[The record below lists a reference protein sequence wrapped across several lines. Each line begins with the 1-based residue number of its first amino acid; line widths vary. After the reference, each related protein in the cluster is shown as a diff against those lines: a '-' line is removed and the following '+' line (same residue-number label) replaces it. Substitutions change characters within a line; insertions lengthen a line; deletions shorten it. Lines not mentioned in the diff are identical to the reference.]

1 MSAQAYTRRYENG
14 SLTVH
19 LRQQRQKALARYHA
33 RYSTLSLRERMGHPR
48 LWNQLDFDDLAAV
61 SPLNVLVED
70 DLELFDDM
78 VALEGGEELAV
89 DVDGGLG
96 FLEGAG
102 ERDADV
108 GVLGFAGAVD
118 DAAHYRDVEPL
129 DARIA
134 RLPFRHGVAD
144 EVLDAG
150 GELLESGRGGAA
162 AARTGG
168 DQRHEGAQPHGL
180 EEFLRHLDFESA
192 VAVRLRRERNADGVA
207 DALLQENAH
216 GGRRG

>member
-70 DLELFDDM
+70 DLELFDDV

-118 DAAHYRDVEPL
+118 DAAHDGEL
-129 DARIA
+129 Q
-134 RLPFRHGVAD
+134 L
-144 EVLDAG
+144 LDAG
-150 GELLESGRGGAA
+150 VGLLPLGHRLHEVSLDALCELLEVGGGSASAA
-162 AARTGG
+162 GAGG
-168 DQRHEGAQPHGL
+168 DLRHEA
-180 EEFLRHLDFESA
+180 
-192 VAVRLRRERNADGVA
+192 ADGER
-207 DALLQENAH
+207 LQN
-216 GGRRG
+216 